1 MDIREFAV
9 QYGKAWVEH
18 DLNAGTASH
27 TEDTIFQIHGDNGEA
42 TTGTQAQLPCE
53 KRAHAVPLL
62 PGQDSALIAGPESVE
77 ICQVIDRN

>member
-1 MDIREFAV
+1 MRMDIRELAV

-42 TTGTQAQLPCE
+42 TTGTQAHRHTGAQAHRHNCRARSVPTPCHCCLD
-53 KRAHAVPLL
+53 KIPL
-62 PGQDSALIAGPESVE
+62 
-77 ICQVIDRN
+77 